1 MTTYVKG
8 EEVHNARLVVKE

>member
-8 EEVHNARLVVKE
+8 EEVHNARLVI